1 MSKQTIGEKISE
13 IKNEKNKHGNTK
25 ERVAE
30 VLTDINNS
38 KADLVDGKVPTSQ
51 LPSFEGNSTID
62 DILGNGNTTDKDVTV
77 GSINSNSY
85 KFSLSSTI
93 TAQPNMLIP
102 KPDGSGLVWHD
113 NDSIPSALVFLN
125 TSELL
130 NYYTK
135 SESNLRYKSINYVP
149 TWSEISG
156 KPSSFNPSTHTHT
169 VSEVTNLQTTLA
181 NKADLVDGL
190 VPTSQLPSYVDD
202 VLEYANLASFPATGE
217 SGKIYIALDTNK
229 TYRWSGSTY
238 VEITASPSS
247 TDSVVEGTTN
257 LYFTA
262 ARAQAAVTNIT
273 GNAGTATKL
282 QTARIISVTGDGTG
296 NTTFDGF
303 DNTSIALTL
312 TNSGVTAGTYKS
324 VTVDAKGRVTAGSN
338 PTTASGYGLTD
349 VVTYTT
355 SHSGDVSG
363 VYNSLVLASI
373 GTAGTYRSVTTD
385 AKGRVISGTNPT
397 TLSGYGITD
406 AVSSSLL
413 GANSG
418 VATLDSTGRVPA
430 TQLPSYVDDVL
441 EFANLAS
448 FPATGESGKIYIA
461 LDTNLTYRWGGSLY
475 VVMSSS
481 SSSSLALGETS
492 STAYRGDRGKIAYDH
507 SQTTGNPHGTTKN
520 DIGLGNVDNTSDLNK
535 PISTATQQALNN
547 KLDKGTYTGTAQ
559 DLKTEIDGKANSSHT
574 HPISEVTNLQTTLD
588 NKVDKVI
595 GKQLSTEDYTT
606 AEKNKLA
613 GIQEGAEVNVNA
625 DWNATSGDAH
635 ILNKP
640 STFTPSAHTHP
651 ISQVDNLQTTLD
663 GKESTISTGNTLQ
676 YWRGDKTWQ
685 TLDKKVVGLSN
696 VDNTSDLNKP
706 ISTVTQQALN
716 SKLDKG
722 TYTGNASDLKSLIDT
737 KADLVDGKVP
747 KSQSQPSTMVMDNS
761 TYVITF
767 TDATGAVQPIDL
779 PLESLFQD
787 ANYNSATKTLVVTLK
802 DGTTKS
808 IPLSDLVDLPE
819 IVLATSNPA
828 VTPTTGQKV
837 YFNTSL
843 GKVWFNVSGAWV
855 FGGNLI
861 SDTEKTNL
869 STAYNHSQ
877 TTGNPH
883 GTTKNHIGLGN
894 VPNLDT
900 TNAVN
905 NSHTH
910 SNKSI
915 LDLITEPFTTSLK
928 SLYDGVVTSI
938 NNLLLTGQR
947 LITSGEIA
955 KLTNTSGTN
964 TGDETTSSIQ
974 TKRPLKTIEGQS
986 LEGSGNIDLTKNDI
1000 GLGNV
1005 DNTSDLNK
1013 PISTA
1018 TQTTLDLKEN
1028 VANKATDLLS
1038 PNNNKYPTTLA
1049 VANENKKATITV
1061 ELISQ
1066 LTTNFYAPNAL
1077 RINSTALISGSG
1089 TLTLKVNDVAY
1100 TLGNLIPQGAKITA
1114 ETTSQSVYNLISVY
1128 E

>member
-135 SESNLRYKSINYVP
+135 SESNLRYKSTNYVP

-461 LDTNLTYRWGGSLY
+461 LDTNLSY
-475 VVMSSS
+475 
-481 SSSSLALGETS
+481 
-492 STAYRGDRGKIAYDH
+492 
-507 SQTTGNPHGTTKN
+507 
-520 DIGLGNVDNTSDLNK
+520 
-535 PISTATQQALNN
+535 
-547 KLDKGTYTGTAQ
+547 
-559 DLKTEIDGKANSSHT
+559 
-574 HPISEVTNLQTTLD
+574 
-588 NKVDKVI
+588 
-595 GKQLSTEDYTT
+595 
-606 AEKNKLA
+606 
-613 GIQEGAEVNVNA
+613 
-625 DWNATSGDAH
+625 
-635 ILNKP
+635 
-640 STFTPSAHTHP
+640 
-651 ISQVDNLQTTLD
+651 
-663 GKESTISTGNTLQ
+663 
-676 YWRGDKTWQ
+676 
-685 TLDKKVVGLSN
+685 
-696 VDNTSDLNKP
+696 
-706 ISTVTQQALN
+706 
-716 SKLDKG
+716 
-722 TYTGNASDLKSLIDT
+722 
-737 KADLVDGKVP
+737 
-747 KSQSQPSTMVMDNS
+747 
-761 TYVITF
+761 
-767 TDATGAVQPIDL
+767 
-779 PLESLFQD
+779 
-787 ANYNSATKTLVVTLK
+787 
-802 DGTTKS
+802 
-808 IPLSDLVDLPE
+808 
-819 IVLATSNPA
+819 
-828 VTPTTGQKV
+828 
-837 YFNTSL
+837 
-843 GKVWFNVSGAWV
+843 
-855 FGGNLI
+855 
-861 SDTEKTNL
+861 
-869 STAYNHSQ
+869 
-877 TTGNPH
+877 
-883 GTTKNHIGLGN
+883 
-894 VPNLDT
+894 
-900 TNAVN
+900 
-905 NSHTH
+905 
-910 SNKSI
+910 
-915 LDLITEPFTTSLK
+915 
-928 SLYDGVVTSI
+928 
-938 NNLLLTGQR
+938 
-947 LITSGEIA
+947 
-955 KLTNTSGTN
+955 
-964 TGDETTSSIQ
+964 
-974 TKRPLKTIEGQS
+974 
-986 LEGSGNIDLTKNDI
+986 
-1000 GLGNV
+1000 
-1005 DNTSDLNK
+1005 
-1013 PISTA
+1013 
-1018 TQTTLDLKEN
+1018 
-1028 VANKATDLLS
+1028 
-1038 PNNNKYPTTLA
+1038 
-1049 VANENKKATITV
+1049 
-1061 ELISQ
+1061 
-1066 LTTNFYAPNAL
+1066 
-1077 RINSTALISGSG
+1077 
-1089 TLTLKVNDVAY
+1089 
-1100 TLGNLIPQGAKITA
+1100 
-1114 ETTSQSVYNLISVY
+1114 
-1128 E
+1128 